1 MDVRNFCEI
10 ANVNSNRGRKMDS
23 HRTERVSEALREE
36 LTEMIAYELS
46 DPRIGDVMVT
56 EVLVSPDRKHAQV
69 RLHLS
74 DEDRK
79 KQESIRALEGARHF
93 LRHQLAHRLNLF
105 RVPELHFEADVLS
118 TANGK
123 MEHILKR
130 IRRGRPG
137 DEEQPHN

>member
-1 MDVRNFCEI
+1 
-10 ANVNSNRGRKMDS
+10 MDS

-36 LTEMIAYELS
+36 LAEMIAYELS
-46 DPRIGDVMVT
+46 DPRIGDVTVT

-74 DEDRK
+74 EEHRK
-79 KQESIRALEGARHF
+79 RQESIEALEGARHF
-93 LRHQLAHRLNLF
+93 LRRQLAHRLNLF

-118 TANGK
+118 TENGR

-130 IRRGRPG
+130 IRRGRPRH
-137 DEEQPHN
+137 EEHQPS